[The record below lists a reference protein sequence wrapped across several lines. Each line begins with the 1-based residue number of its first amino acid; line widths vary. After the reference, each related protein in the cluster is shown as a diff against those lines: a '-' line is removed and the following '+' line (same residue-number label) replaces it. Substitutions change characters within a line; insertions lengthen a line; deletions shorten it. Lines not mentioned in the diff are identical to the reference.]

1 MKYFIGILIGGACG
15 FFIGYAWNKF
25 QKKEKSHSPKLNV
38 SSYLVQIGE
47 LRVYRAYMKEIVTSV
62 DHVWGDIGKKYF
74 SWMLSEKKLAMVFEF
89 EVDFVYNLLS
99 KDFKVIDDGKGISIK
114 MPKCKYDVK
123 IKDFYFYDEQGT
135 RLKILPEFLSS
146 LFDGGV
152 SEDEKNELVKMA
164 IKQVEE
170 ISKIVAMK
178 IQLDVDSTTKE
189 TIKNLL
195 VGFNKRID
203 SFNFYENNVSQDQ
216 VNIENPGLLEEKL
229 TNIKI

>member
-1 MKYFIGILIGGACG
+1 MKYFIGILIVGAGGFLIG
-15 FFIGYAWNKF
+15 FIWNKL
-25 QKKEKSHSPKLNV
+25 QKKETPSSIKVNV
-38 SSYLVQIGE
+38 SSYLVRIGE

-99 KDFKVIDDGKGISIK
+99 EDFKVIENSKSISIT

-146 LFDGGV
+146 IFDGGV
-152 SEDEKNELVKMA
+152 SDLIGRQIRELVNYVHYPGMNTIQWDAKNDKGDPVSSSLYLYTIEAEDFVDTKKM
-164 IKQVEE
+164 I
-170 ISKIVAMK
+170 
-178 IQLDVDSTTKE
+178 
-189 TIKNLL
+189 LL
-195 VGFNKRID
+195 K
-203 SFNFYENNVSQDQ
+203 
-216 VNIENPGLLEEKL
+216 
-229 TNIKI
+229 

>member
-1 MKYFIGILIGGACG
+1 MKYFIGILIGGVVG
-15 FFIGYAWNKF
+15 FLIGYIWNKF
-25 QKKEKSHSPKLNV
+25 QKKEKSDSIKLNV
-38 SSYLVQIGE
+38 SSYLVSIGE

-99 KDFKVIDDGKGISIK
+99 KDFKVFDNGKGVSIN
-114 MPKCKYDVK
+114 MPRCKYDVK

-146 LFDGGV
+146 IFDGGV

-170 ISKIVAMK
+170 ISKKVAMD
-178 IQLDVDSTTKE
+178 IQSDVDRTTKE
-189 TIKNLL
+189 TINNLL
-195 VGFNKRID
+195 LGFNKRID
-203 SFNFYENNVSQDQ
+203 SFNFYENNISQEQ

-229 TNIKI
+229 TTVED

>member
-1 MKYFIGILIGGACG
+1 MKYFIGILIGGAVG
-15 FFIGYAWNKF
+15 FLIGYFWNKF
-25 QKKEKSHSPKLNV
+25 QKKEKSDSIKLNV
-38 SSYLVQIGE
+38 SSYLVSIGE

-99 KDFKVIDDGKGISIK
+99 KDFKVFDNGKGVSIN
-114 MPKCKYDVK
+114 MPRCKYDVK

-146 LFDGGV
+146 IFDGGV

-170 ISKIVAMK
+170 ISKKVAVN
-178 IQLDVDSTTKE
+178 IQSDVDRMTKE
-189 TIKNLL
+189 TINNLL
-195 VGFNKRID
+195 LGFNKRID
-203 SFNFYENNVSQDQ
+203 SFNFYENNITHDQ

-229 TNIKI
+229 TTVED